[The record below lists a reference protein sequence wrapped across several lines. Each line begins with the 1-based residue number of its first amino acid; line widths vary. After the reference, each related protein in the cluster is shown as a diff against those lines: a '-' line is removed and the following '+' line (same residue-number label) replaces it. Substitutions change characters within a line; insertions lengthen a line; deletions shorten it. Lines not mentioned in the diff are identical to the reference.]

1 MVARLLLGMVALAA
15 VVSVAMAAA
24 YQYWDRQAERE
35 HEREMKRLEQR
46 DALVETAETNPG
58 PEDARTTDS
67 GRDDG

>member
-1 MVARLLLGMVALAA
+1 MVTRLLLGMVALAA
-15 VVSVAMAAA
+15 VVSVAVAAA

-35 HEREMKRLEQR
+35 HERKMKRLEQR
-46 DALVETAETNPG
+46 DALVETAESG